1 MKMRVH
7 MSKGFAFCGGW
18 GTVKGTPSWL
28 KLGHLSRTC
37 QVGWRWGAFRL
48 RHYPGAAL
56 RTALGVALGV
66 AYGLHWD
73 CIGTALG
80 LHWERHWAAHWELH
94 WAPNAPH
101 LIPLGSHW
109 EPNAHPLSLRARRR
123 GIFTDTDNS
132 VPPTMPVQMQM
143 PMHMTMPTQ
152 LPYQSPIQM
161 QYNTQTAMPHTT
173 MTIAKP
179 PQSWIHL
186 NCTPKF

>member
-80 LHWERHWAAHWELH
+80 TA
-94 WAPNAPH
+94 
-101 LIPLGSHW
+101 LGSTLGTALGSQCAAPDSIGIALGAQCPPS
-109 EPNAHPLSLRARRR
+109 EFTSPQARDLH
-123 GIFTDTDNS
+123 G
-132 VPPTMPVQMQM
+132 
-143 PMHMTMPTQ
+143 H
-152 LPYQSPIQM
+152 
-161 QYNTQTAMPHTT
+161 
-173 MTIAKP
+173 
-179 PQSWIHL
+179 
-186 NCTPKF
+186 